1 VAKISLIRTYRV
13 FSSGSGRRRK
23 DGCGSDGRSGLGVA
37 ALHVQTS
44 HLDSASENARPTAGP
59 APLLERRGTKISRM
73 SPRVVFE
80 NSCREDSARESDE
93 RTPSPRFESAACGAG
108 SFLAAGHG
116 LDSCELDCGPQI
128 LSRDPVTFVFSA
140 QRVSRTGRMRVDG
153 PEDSFSTKV
162 QVVLS
167 APETRPV
174 RTSGRIVDILPAMNG
189 GDSYGVPAG
198 FGGISGF
205 LPRLRRTTKR
215 LNFRAIHP

>member
-37 ALHVQTS
+37 GNS
-44 HLDSASENARPTAGP
+44 PARRFTFKPAILTPRPRMRGPTAG
-59 APLLERRGTKISRM
+59 
-73 SPRVVFE
+73 
-80 NSCREDSARESDE
+80 
-93 RTPSPRFESAACGAG
+93 GAG
-108 SFLAAGHG
+108 SFLAAAHG
-116 LDSCELDCGPQI
+116 LDSCELDCGLQI

-140 QRVSRTGRMRVDG
+140 QRVSGTGRIRVDG
-153 PEDSFSTKV
+153 TEDSFSTKA

-167 APETRPV
+167 APETRPG

-198 FGGISGF
+198 FAGISG
-205 LPRLRRTTKR
+205 LTATTALLQRRTTKR
-215 LNFRAIHP
+215 LNFRAIRP